1 MDTSLA
7 EEVQQTMATL
17 APNRFFFMSPYRSFT
32 TSGCF
37 ARFDEPAV
45 NGDSPDSPFQQK
57 LAALFADAKAQ
68 GIKNPVMVGAI
79 PFDPRQPSSLYI
91 PESWQSFSRQEKQ
104 ASARRFACPA
114 GASRNT
120 HAPCP
125 SCPAGWSATRTGCA
139 ASWPGGRGLR
149 SSA

>member
-91 PESWQSFSRQEKQ
+91 PESRSRSPVRKTSF
-104 ASARRFACPA
+104 
-114 GASRNT
+114 
-120 HAPCP
+120 
-125 SCPAGWSATRTGCA
+125 RTPFHSQPVA
-139 ASWPGGRGLR
+139 ERGGTSGN
-149 SSA
+149 SGTNHV

>member
-91 PESWQSFSRQEKQ
+91 PESGSRSPSGKTSF
-104 ASARRFACPA
+104 
-114 GASRNT
+114 
-120 HAPCP
+120 
-125 SCPAGWSATRTGCA
+125 RTPFHPQPVA
-139 ASWPGGRGLR
+139 ERGGTSGH
-149 SSA
+149 SGTSHV

>member
-79 PFDPRQPSSLYI
+79 PSIHVSLRRCIFPNPGSRSPVRKNKLPPAVSPQPVAERGRT
-91 PESWQSFSRQEKQ
+91 P
-104 ASARRFACPA
+104 
-114 GASRNT
+114 GN
-120 HAPCP
+120 
-125 SCPAGWSATRTGCA
+125 SATNHV
-139 ASWPGGRGLR
+139 
-149 SSA
+149 

>member
-1 MDTSLA
+1 MGTSLA

-68 GIKNPVMVGAI
+68 GIKNPVMG
-79 PFDPRQPSSLYI
+79 DS
-91 PESWQSFSRQEKQ
+91 
-104 ASARRFACPA
+104 
-114 GASRNT
+114 
-120 HAPCP
+120 
-125 SCPAGWSATRTGCA
+125 
-139 ASWPGGRGLR
+139 LR
-149 SSA
+149 STSAFVAVYSRILAVVLPPGKTDLSPPFYPQPVAERGGTPGNS

>member
-91 PESWQSFSRQEKQ
+91 PESGSRSPVRKNKLPH
-104 ASARRFACPA
+104 AVSLA
-114 GASRNT
+114 ASR
-120 HAPCP
+120 
-125 SCPAGWSATRTGCA
+125 
-139 ASWPGGRGLR
+139 
-149 SSA
+149 

>member
-68 GIKNPVMVGAI
+68 G
-79 PFDPRQPSSLYI
+79 Y
-91 PESWQSFSRQEKQ
+91 
-104 ASARRFACPA
+104 
-114 GASRNT
+114 T
-120 HAPCP
+120 PCSKCHP
-125 SCPAGWSATRTGCA
+125 PQ
-139 ASWPGGRGLR
+139 
-149 SSA
+149 

>member
-91 PESWQSFSRQEKQ
+91 PNPGSR
-104 ASARRFACPA
+104 SPARKNRPQPA
-114 GASRNT
+114 VLPAASR
-120 HAPCP
+120 
-125 SCPAGWSATRTGCA
+125 
-139 ASWPGGRGLR
+139 
-149 SSA
+149 

>member
-91 PESWQSFSRQEKQ
+91 PESSQSFSRQKTIFSPPFYPQPVAE
-104 ASARRFACPA
+104 R
-114 GASRNT
+114 GGT
-120 HAPCP
+120 PCN
-125 SCPAGWSATRTGCA
+125 SGTSHV
-139 ASWPGGRGLR
+139 
-149 SSA
+149 

>member
-91 PESWQSFSRQEKQ
+91 PESTAVVLPSGKTSF
-104 ASARRFACPA
+104 
-114 GASRNT
+114 
-120 HAPCP
+120 
-125 SCPAGWSATRTGCA
+125 RTPFHPQPVA
-139 ASWPGGRGLR
+139 ERGGTSGH
-149 SSA
+149 SGTSHV

>member
-1 MDTSLA
+1 
-7 EEVQQTMATL
+7 
-17 APNRFFFMSPYRSFT
+17 MSPYRSFT

-91 PESWQSFSRQEKQ
+91 LNPPAVVLRQEKQ
-104 ASARRFACPA
+104 AS
-114 GASRNT
+114 
-120 HAPCP
+120 HAISP
-125 SCPAGWSATRTGCA
+125 A
-139 ASWPGGRGLR
+139 ASQRMVERRTIRDKPRLNRWLPAPPYRHAAGRQSGVVTVD
-149 SSA
+149 